1 MKKTLLLFL
10 LSVSI
15 LSANAVSREQQRID
29 SLEALLSS
37 TTDTTRMSILLTL
50 CGDYM
55 KADPEKLLAYA
66 TELTELGRTS
76 GNWNYEAQGLRYK
89 GIGLKE
95 TGDYTESGKAYLQAL
110 KIFESHH
117 DLFGVAS
124 CHNSLGAL
132 YFNLNELDK
141 AESYY
146 LKCIEQSKK
155 AGMDKYLPSAYNNL
169 GAVYAMQKKYNQAL
183 MYFNEGLKLRLKQ
196 NDQYGIASSYG
207 NLGRIYTVLGRFKEA
222 LEFQK
227 KSLSIR
233 ETLKDEEGVANTLNN
248 IGEIFLDQEY
258 FSEAVIWFNK
268 GLAVAQ
274 QFGYQEL
281 IRSSYE
287 ALSECYE
294 GLKNYAAA
302 HEYLSLSVAIKDSM
316 MNIENRNH
324 LEELTTQ
331 YETEKKEQQIKI
343 LAKNNEIKEAEN
355 SRKQLYIYLIL
366 SGSAVVVVLL
376 FVLMRMYKQKEL
388 ANQKLKKLDQ
398 EKNEFLSLAATD
410 LKNPLSTIIGYC
422 RMQADYFDKLNKEKI
437 LKHSANIKLAAGK
450 MVDLISNLL
459 DVNAIE
465 QGRMKNNPERIDLN
479 KFFDDLFKEFEQ
491 QAKEKN
497 ITFKLDN
504 SGGNYHVHADPRLLT
519 QVTENLLA
527 NSLKNT
533 ASNTQVFIK
542 LLKKGDKAGYELTDP
557 VTQKTTEEDA
567 VLGMSILK
575 RMLNI
580 MQAEIEVKNDSLQGS
595 VVTILLSEG

>member
-10 LSVSI
+10 HAVAI
-15 LSANAVSREQQRID
+15 FAAGAVSREQQRID
-29 SLEALLSS
+29 SLEALLST
-37 TTDTTRMSILLTL
+37 TTDTTRMSILLIL

-55 KADPEKLLAYA
+55 KADPKKLLSYG
-66 TELTELGRTS
+66 TELEHLANAS
-76 GNWNYEAQGLRYK
+76 GNWDYKAQGLRYK
-89 GIGLKE
+89 GIGLKA
-95 TGDYTESGKAYLQAL
+95 TGKYKESGDAYLKAL
-110 KIFESHH
+110 KIFESHQ
-117 DLFGVAS
+117 DIFGSAS
-124 CHNSLGAL
+124 CNNSLGAL
-132 YFNLNELDK
+132 YFSLNELSK
-141 AESYY
+141 AEYYY
-146 LKCIEQSKK
+146 LKTIEQSKK
-155 AGMDKYLPSAYNNL
+155 AGIDRFLPSAYNNL

-196 NDQYGIASSYG
+196 KDEYGIASSYG
-207 NLGRIYTVLGRFKEA
+207 NLGRIYTILGRFKKA

-248 IGEIFLDQEY
+248 IGEIFLDEKN
-258 FSEAVIWFNK
+258 FNEAIIWFNK
-268 GLAVAQ
+268 GLAIAKL
-274 QFGYQEL
+274 FGYQEL

-287 ALSECYE
+287 ALSECHE

-316 MNIENRNH
+316 MNIENRNQ

-376 FVLMRMYKQKEL
+376 FVLMRLYKQKEL
-388 ANQKLKKLDQ
+388 ANKKLKKLDE
-398 EKNEFLSLAATD
+398 EKNEFLGLAATD
-410 LKNPLSTIIGYC
+410 LKKPLTTIIDYC

-437 LKHSANIKLAAGK
+437 LKHSANIKLAASK

-465 QGRMKNNPERIDLN
+465 QGRIKNNPERIDLN

-491 QAKEKN
+491 HAREKN
-497 ITFKLDN
+497 ITFKIDN
-504 SGGNYHVHADPRLLT
+504 SGGSYHVHADHRLLT
-519 QVTENLLA
+519 HVTENLLA

-533 ASNTQVFIK
+533 DSNTHIFIK
-542 LLKKGDKAGYELTDP
+542 LLKKEGKAGYELTDSKN
-557 VTQKTTEEDA
+557 QKTNSQD
-567 VLGMSILK
+567 VILAMGIIK

-580 MQAEIEVKNDSLQGS
+580 MQAEIEVKNDSFRGS